1 MRRRRINTL
10 SARGISRHAFFILS
24 VVALTMAITIASLAG
39 AGCGEDIGP
48 TENRDNSFT
57 VSGSPTLIASTE
69 NGSIDVNTGADGE
82 VRVQAELVGV
92 NKIEYE
98 VSQDGDVIT
107 VNAEIEGS
115 WSNVRT
121 NLTITVP
128 TKTDVELETSNGSV
142 ELEGVEG
149 SGSLETSNG
158 KIALEN
164 AKGDFRLRSSNG
176 KLEMQD
182 VTGEVDADTSN
193 GSISYNGEITAGGDN
208 RLISSNGSID
218 VVLQGTPSVSLDAST
233 SNGNID
239 CDLEISATTTGDKH
253 LVGTIGDGEAD
264 LRIQTSNGD
273 VSIS

>member
-1 MRRRRINTL
+1 
-10 SARGISRHAFFILS
+10 
-24 VVALTMAITIASLAG
+24 
-39 AGCGEDIGP
+39 
-48 TENRDNSFT
+48 
-57 VSGSPTLIASTE
+57 
-69 NGSIDVNTGADGE
+69 
-82 VRVQAELVGV
+82 VGV